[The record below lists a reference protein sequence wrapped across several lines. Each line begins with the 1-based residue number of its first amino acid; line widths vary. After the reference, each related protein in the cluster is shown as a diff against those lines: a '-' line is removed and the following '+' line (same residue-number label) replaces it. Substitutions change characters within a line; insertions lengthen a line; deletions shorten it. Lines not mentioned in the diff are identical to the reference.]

1 MRMALEQNSPA
12 PPIRHVAL
20 RASAA
25 GPDAGPSALQ
35 SESVLSVL
43 EADQLVAAKQKTHFG
58 LARLTAGARVLLW
71 GLRVYV
77 IVMLII
83 VARQVTH
90 VFQGGH

>member
-1 MRMALEQNSPA
+1 MALEQNSPA
-12 PPIRHVAL
+12 SPIRRVAL

-25 GPDAGPSALQ
+25 GPDAGPSAVQ

-43 EADQLVAAKQKTHFG
+43 EADQLVAAKQKTRFG

-77 IVMLII
+77 IVMLIM
-83 VARQVTH
+83 VALQVTH
-90 VFQGGH
+90 VFRGGH